1 MIRTAIFAGATVSGL
16 MACGRPDA
24 AEDQNSKPA
33 IGETP
38 PAAGAPT
45 VAQQILEVDTNAG
58 RQVAGGE
65 EYSFDHAVVDYDR
78 RLVLASEAGDPLAVT
93 AYSLDD
99 DSVRHVLG
107 GGRGDG
113 PGELMYLAAIAV
125 GPEGVFAAGRH
136 RVLYWSWSGVLR
148 HQWTPTAPN
157 TRRLCALDG
166 RPAVALQEGVA
177 LRGDDGE
184 TVAIGGEART
194 SLNLGAFRSL
204 SEVSESAVDAVV
216 DRYYTVQLACADSL
230 AYVLTGMV
238 HSLVKYQQGA
248 EPRTIAMP
256 PELVEAAR
264 WRMEVDEWKNTG
276 YSSLF
281 LAADGRL
288 VVTTNNTRVAGA
300 LLDRAT
306 GCWTLLKENPLTSF
320 VRYVGMFG
328 DSVVT
333 AERSREPMETR
344 TMDGRRVP
352 VFSSDNKRSKR
363 LRCTRRNSLIVVKC
377 GSALPVSTRNATCSR
392 HARAMRRDEYTP
404 ELYAY
409 TSNATIILGSYGRW
423 PRASFA

>member
-1 MIRTAIFAGATVSGL
+1 MIRTAIFAGATASGL
-16 MACGRPDA
+16 MACGQPDA

-38 PAAGAPT
+38 PPAGAPT

-58 RQVAGGE
+58 RQVVGGE
-65 EYSFDHAVVDYDR
+65 EYSFAHAVVDYDR
-78 RLVLASEAGDPLAVT
+78 RLVLASEAADPLAVT

-99 DSVRHVLG
+99 GSVRHVLG

-136 RVLYWSWSGVLR
+136 RVLYWSWSGVLL

-157 TRRLCALDG
+157 TRELCALNG

-177 LRGDDGE
+177 LRSDDGE

-204 SEVSESAVDAVV
+204 SEVSESAVDAVI

-238 HSLVKYQQGA
+238 HSLVEYQQGA

-256 PELVEAAR
+256 PELVEAAGQKR
-264 WRMEVDEWKNTG
+264 ESISGNNP
-276 YSSLF
+276 YSNLF
-281 LAADGRL
+281 LADDGRL
-288 VVTTNNTRVAGA
+288 VVTTINTPRVAGA

-306 GCWTLLKENPLTSF
+306 GCWALLKENPWTDF

-333 AERSREPMETR
+333 TERSREPMETR
-344 TMDGRRVP
+344 TMGGRRVP
-352 VFSSDNKRSKR
+352 VFSSDKTHIFVR
-363 LRCTRRNSLIVVKC
+363 
-377 GSALPVSTRNATCSR
+377 PVRAVAGEPCS
-392 HARAMRRDEYTP
+392 
-404 ELYAY
+404 
-409 TSNATIILGSYGRW
+409 
-423 PRASFA
+423 